1 MLSGFTALA
10 AAPSL
15 VAASSVAALPSR
27 TLSASLTAFASD
39 NRFWIQL
46 ALIVGVG
53 TAGVLLLRSTAGAR
67 HQAIRRLAMT
77 AFGVAAIYFI
87 MAPSAA
93 TRVAR
98 LLGVGRGAD
107 LLLYALVIAF
117 LGYLASSFKRIAGLE
132 GRITELARQLALA
145 QAPRPD
151 HLDDPNYRHSAPNE
165 EGIHSSDPPTPA
177 AADGN
182 DAPTS
187 NGAGATS
194 SVPTGRP
201 APKDEGGHQAS

>member
-1 MLSGFTALA
+1 MVLTLTALA
-10 AAPSL
+10 TP
-15 VAASSVAALPSR
+15 
-27 TLSASLTAFASD
+27 TSLTAFAST

-77 AFGVAAIYFI
+77 AFGVVAIYFI

-93 TRVAR
+93 TQVAR

-151 HLDDPNYRHSAPNE
+151 HLDDPVSRQAE
-165 EGIHSSDPPTPA
+165 AGEDGIHSSDPPGVCPMR
-177 AADGN
+177 G
-182 DAPTS
+182 P
-187 NGAGATS
+187 S
-194 SVPTGRP
+194 SVARDSALPGSVP
-201 APKDEGGHQAS
+201 DGQDCD